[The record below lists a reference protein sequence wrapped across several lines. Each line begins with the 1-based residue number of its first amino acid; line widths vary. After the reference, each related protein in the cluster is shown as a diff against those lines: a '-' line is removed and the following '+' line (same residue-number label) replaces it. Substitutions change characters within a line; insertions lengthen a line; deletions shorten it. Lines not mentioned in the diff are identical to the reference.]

1 MKQLP
6 CDISRILHNWKRLLA
21 NQIQEPV
28 LTVYMEN
35 MENSNLFFFKISL
48 FEFLW
53 RKKVIQVWNEIRV
66 SKLAI
71 ISTRETLISVSESP
85 ASKWNQT
92 KVRGSWQVIDVFT
105 EGFSLSSNM
114 SLIQC
119 HPKWIG
125 KSRLIGANLDGCPN
139 AFASGRI
146 LTTEILIDTFSCSFC
161 RGYYIVVVPLKKQR
175 PGKFIKLWDNPDEMN
190 LEEVTDT

>member
-6 CDISRILHNWKRLLA
+6 CDISRISHNWKRLLA

-35 MENSNLFFFKISL
+35 MENSSLFFLKISL
-48 FEFLW
+48 FEFLC
-53 RKKVIQVWNEIRV
+53 KP
-66 SKLAI
+66 AI
-71 ISTRETLISVSESP
+71 ISTREALISVSEAP

-139 AFASGRI
+139 AFAGGRI
-146 LTTEILIDTFSCSFC
+146 STTETLIDTFSCSLC

-190 LEEVTDT
+190 LEEVTDTLHINIKVTVLIN